1 MKRDEL
7 MDFVK
12 EQFAVILEID
22 PSEITEDSDLA
33 DIDADSI
40 DLIEVVNAVERTYG
54 LQIEEQELYDIVT
67 VGEFLDVVEVE
78 LARKS

>member
-7 MDFVK
+7 LDFVRK
-12 EQFAVILEID
+12 QLAVILEMEPD
-22 PSEITEDSDLA
+22 QITERSDLA

-40 DLIEVVNAVERTYG
+40 DLIEVVNAVEREYG
-54 LQIEEQELYDIVT
+54 VQIEEQELYDILT

-78 LARKS
+78 IARKS

>member
-7 MDFVK
+7 LDFVK
-12 EQFAVILEID
+12 QQFAVILEID
-22 PSEITEDSDLA
+22 PADITEDSDLA

-54 LQIEEQELYDIVT
+54 LQIDEQELYDILT
-67 VGEFLDVVEVE
+67 VGEFLDVVEAC
-78 LARKS
+78 LARQS